1 MMIVCLLYTY
11 KLNILHTEHII
22 NTLSLVRK
30 LHAWGFVSCGR
41 WAWDVQSSPVRLRNS
56 GCGAQ
61 PEHRCQPS
69 RAAGM
74 YAICSMLVPW
84 RHRRSDLFCYRA
96 NETHPVDADRPYIL
110 GQLRWPLLQGRRWRS
125 DFRRFCSYSL
135 IFLYPLSTFSQYR
148 ELMLKKTL
156 PTDWFSISLSP

>member
-1 MMIVCLLYTY
+1 MHGCFRASRLAPINFFMTVPYLIKEAVCVVCTYAVASSVVLLLVRTWCTAHVRRRLINLLIELVMMIVCLLYTY

-74 YAICSMLVPW
+74 YAICSMLVP
-84 RHRRSDLFCYRA
+84 
-96 NETHPVDADRPYIL
+96 
-110 GQLRWPLLQGRRWRS
+110 
-125 DFRRFCSYSL
+125 
-135 IFLYPLSTFSQYR
+135 
-148 ELMLKKTL
+148 
-156 PTDWFSISLSP
+156 